1 MLLERLGYGSDG
13 IGDSVGRNAFAY
25 ICWPNASFLKESIL
39 QCIGTG
45 ENGYLYFQRY
55 PGSGADTMSR
65 DHVGA
70 IILALY
76 INRDKD
82 ELKWILDNL
91 PWRISRK
98 HSQTIDFWLWQK
110 AIKWKS
116 FWISQLFYLLNILF
130 FLIVIPFN
138 WIIRKIIGIKKI
150 DLDNDPKFIKFQEKT
165 WKWYLNKSI
174 YPHFA
179 LFLLAWQVKV
189 LPGSWIKWVLQKL
202 LLLESGNI
210 VIDGTLGK
218 KISEED
224 WKSYK
229 PTTSFIWSRRMDT
242 ADDVQLRRMS
252 EWESEFND
260 LNRGMLDYL
269 YFQVDRIMFEFDDG
283 IVEKVKKKQE
293 IIQY

>member
-1 MLLERLGYGSDG
+1 MILERLGYGEDG

-25 ICWPNASFLKESIL
+25 ITWPDASFLKESIL
-39 QCIGTG
+39 QCIR
-45 ENGYLYFQRY
+45 ERDDGYLQFYRY
-55 PGSGADTMSR
+55 PGRGGDTMSR

-70 IILALY
+70 IIVALY
-76 INRDKD
+76 INRDKK
-82 ELKWILDNL
+82 ELDRILDNL

-98 HSQTIDFWLWQK
+98 HSQTVDFWLWQK
-110 AIKWKS
+110 SIKWKS

-130 FLIVIPFN
+130 FLVVIPFN
-138 WIIRKIIGIKKI
+138 WIIRKIIGIKRI
-150 DLDNDPKFIKFQEKT
+150 NLDNPKFIKFREKT

-179 LFLLAWQVKV
+179 LFLLAWQIKV
-189 LPGSWIKWVLQKL
+189 LPGSWIKWILQKL

-210 VIDGTLGK
+210 VIDGVLGK

-224 WKSYK
+224 WKAYK
-229 PTTSFIWSRRMDT
+229 PTTSFIWSRRMENS
-242 ADDVQLRRMS
+242 DDIHLRRME

-269 YFQVDRIMFEFDDG
+269 YFQVDRIMLEFDDV